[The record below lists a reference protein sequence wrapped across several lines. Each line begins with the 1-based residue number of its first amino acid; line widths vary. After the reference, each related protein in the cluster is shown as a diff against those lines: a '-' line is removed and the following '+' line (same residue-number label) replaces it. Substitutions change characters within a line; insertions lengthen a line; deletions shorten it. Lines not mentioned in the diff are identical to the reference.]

1 MTPQS
6 NILVIA
12 PLKKGYEGELRT
24 LLDSMNFAPG
34 IADPANVLVPFQEFP
49 QIHVARFVILDDRT
63 TGDMQAAYGLSPQQ
77 YPPCLA
83 FLADFDG
90 PTNSFCDA
98 LATGAKGGLEK
109 IFSYCEGFE
118 PGTSIAEWMNTH
130 NHAPATIYINW
141 LGRTVTQIREE
152 EALRLA
158 LEDHLQK
165 NAASYSHKTLADT
178 HAALHEFVQSEVRSG
193 KLKLSPQLRTPLG
206 WSLRNIADLIMVPLV
221 LLLLLPILI
230 FYLPIFLVQL
240 RRREKKDP
248 VIAPRVEVSHT
259 DRLAILEDHDV
270 TNQFTAMGSVKPGVF
285 RRWTLAFFLWVLNWT
300 TRHVYTR
307 GQLAR
312 VPTIHFARW
321 VFIDDKKRLLFAS
334 NYDGAL
340 ETYMDDF
347 INKVG
352 WGLNLV
358 FGNGIG
364 YPTTNWLVLDGAKD
378 EQSFKYFLRRHQL
391 PTNVWYKAYPGLTAF
406 DLKRNTLIRKGIER
420 ARLPDTELQQW
431 VALL

>member
-12 PLKKGYEGELRT
+12 PIKHGREGELRKV
-24 LLDSMNFAPG
+24 LDSMNLAPG
-34 IADPANVLVPFQEFP
+34 TADPSNALVPFQQFP
-49 QIHVARFVILDDRT
+49 QIHVARFVILNDPT
-63 TGDMQAAYGLSPQQ
+63 TVDMREAYGETPQQ
-77 YPPCLA
+77 YTPYLA

-90 PTNSFCDA
+90 PAESFYQA
-98 LATGAKGGLEK
+98 LVAGAETGLKQL
-109 IFSYCEGFE
+109 FSHCEGFDA
-118 PGTSIAEWMNTH
+118 GRSLASWMKQH
-130 NHAPATIYINW
+130 NHAAATIYVNW
-141 LGRTVTQIREE
+141 LGRTVEQIREE

-158 LEDHLQK
+158 LQDHLQK
-165 NAASYSHKTLADT
+165 NAASYTHRNLAET
-178 HAALHEFVQSEVRSG
+178 HASLRKLVHSEISAER
-193 KLKLSPQLRTPLG
+193 LKLTATPATPLS
-206 WSLRNIADLIMVPLV
+206 WWIRDVAHLTLIPII
-221 LLLLLPILI
+221 LLLLSPILI
-230 FYLPIFLVQL
+230 LYLPFFLVQL
-240 RRREKKDP
+240 RRREKQDP
-248 VIAPRVEVSHT
+248 VIAPRVDTQHANE
-259 DRLAILEDHDV
+259 LAALEDHDV

-285 RRWTLAFFLWVLNWT
+285 RKWTLSFFLWALNWT
-300 TRHVYTR
+300 TQHIYTR

-364 YPTTNWLVLDGAKD
+364 YPATNWLVLDGAKD

-406 DLKRNTLIRKGIER
+406 DLKRNSLIRRGIER
-420 ARLPDTELQQW
+420 GRLPENELRQW
-431 VALL
+431 IALL